1 MSDFGQ
7 WPDEKILAL
16 KKRKDQA
23 FAELRREYPG
33 LVGEL
38 LCRGLQS
45 VYWND
50 GFAAAERAMDQI
62 DAVSLEAVSR
72 G

>member
-1 MSDFGQ
+1 VSDFDY
-7 WPDEKILAL
+7 WTHKKIAEL
-16 KKRKDQA
+16 KNRKDAMFAA
-23 FAELRREYPG
+23 FRREYPG

-50 GFAAAERAMDQI
+50 GYTAAEKAMDQI
-62 DAVSLEAVSR
+62 DAASSEAVAQ
-72 G
+72 

>member
-1 MSDFGQ
+1 MSDLRY
-7 WPDEKILAL
+7 WTDEKVAAL
-16 KKRKDQA
+16 DTRKEEMFQA
-23 FAELRREYPG
+23 FRREYPG
-33 LVGEL
+33 VTGWL

-62 DAVSLEAVSR
+62 DAASSEAVAQ
-72 G
+72 